1 MINIDKNKN
10 FKAYYNRID
19 RIKIDVDKFNE
30 KWAVVVAKN
39 KEKLDDKNDFY
50 KKINKCSSFV
60 VAIQRK
66 NESYSKG
73 IFSVE
78 ILCNLNKENNPVKRI
93 EEILGEEYEVNKID
107 VNKNKY
113 NKEDMAY
120 TEKQFLMSLLNL
132 LIKNVVKNITK
143 YKGIAYDSIIGLKT
157 LMEDVFPSL
166 MIYVDSKNGLLINKV
181 VTFTKINKD
190 EDCNLK
196 DEDKNIIRYSK
207 TDTIFSR
214 IPIFSI
220 NKDFSGKGLYI
231 KNKAFNKSYI
241 DFLEISRP
249 IYGVASKEE
258 KIFFTN
264 DKVELINMVLK
275 ELNNDFINVN
285 LTEIQGK
292 DFLISTFNINNPQQ
306 SKLEAK
312 NNQDEEFQQFLKRIS
327 GRTIY
332 VSTPEECYE
341 KPMIRIK
348 NDIMCNSDINLI
360 QEEYGAD
367 VEIISNK
374 EFFDKINSPHEQF
387 KNDFFIRLIK
397 KEEAA
402 DFFNDGY
409 IYDKK
414 GYLIAHEVIDE
425 ANAVKINNKKIGK
438 MESTIRKL
446 FRVKQD
452 CEVDKNCIDNED
464 SGQTVENKKKKK
476 ATKGKFYTKFK
487 AIIVNMFL
495 KEDLR
500 SRIAETTI
508 TKNFECVVPVIVN
521 NKYIID
527 DSKDIFLVDKNTL
540 ISEVNK
546 EIENRLLQ
554 ERIIDKNFNEEE
566 FEKDSKNKKLSS
578 KYALCYIKINNG
590 KIETINEINIL
601 KDTIGNTDILNIFE
615 NIADHFNN
623 TNRKSSILYYPI
635 YNNHAFVVQESNL
648 YPLPDVS
655 ISDIKAVQRDEIDMN
670 YTQGNN
676 NFKKNMSIRAMDDYV
691 MYRNLIGINLLNLY
705 EDYNN
710 KVYCYNSSVANFRK
724 NQALNKVIPGAPYK
738 TIKIVGEGGAEY
750 CNLNDDERDALLD
763 LFKVITEDLKQEFL
777 YLNLARYASCP
788 SAVRYVNEFVENKV
802 KKIKGE
808 VKTSFYNENYT
819 NNILEGDEYHEN

>member
-1 MINIDKNKN
+1 MDENKD
-10 FKAYYNRID
+10 FKTYYNRID
-19 RIKIDVDKFNE
+19 RIEINVNKLNE

-39 KEKLDDKNDFY
+39 KEKLTDKNDFY
-50 KKINKCSSFV
+50 KKINRCSSFIA
-60 VAIQRK
+60 AIQRK
-66 NESYSKG
+66 NENYNKS

-78 ILCNLNKENNPVKRI
+78 ILCNLSKENNPVKRL
-93 EEILGEEYEVNKID
+93 EEVLGEEYEVKKIEI
-107 VNKNKY
+107 NKNKY
-113 NKEDMAY
+113 NKENMTY

-132 LIKNVVKNITK
+132 FIKNVVKNITK
-143 YKGIAYDSIIGLKT
+143 YKGVAHDSIIGLKT

-166 MIYVDSKNGLLINKV
+166 MIYVDYKNGLLINKV
-181 VTFTKINKD
+181 VTFAKINKD

-207 TDTIFSR
+207 IDTVFNKV
-214 IPIFSI
+214 PVFSI
-220 NKDFSGKGLYI
+220 NKDFSGKGQYV
-231 KNKAFNKSYI
+231 KNKAFNKSSI
-241 DFLEISRP
+241 DFLEISRA

-275 ELNNDFINVN
+275 ELNNNFINVN
-285 LTEIQGK
+285 LTEIQDK
-292 DFLISTFNINNPQQ
+292 DFLFSTFNINNPQE
-306 SKLEAK
+306 SKLEVK
-312 NNQDEEFQQFLKRIS
+312 DNQSDELQQFLKRIS

-374 EFFDKINSPHEQF
+374 EFFDKINAPHEQF

-397 KEEAA
+397 NEEEA

-414 GYLIAHEVIDE
+414 GYLIAHEVVDE

-446 FRVKQD
+446 FGVKQD
-452 CEVDKNCIDNED
+452 CEVDENCIDNED
-464 SGQTVENKKKKK
+464 SEQTVENKKKKK

-487 AIIVNMFL
+487 AIIINMFL

-500 SRIAETTI
+500 SRVAETTT
-508 TKNFECVVPVIVN
+508 TKNFECILPVLVN

-540 ISEVNK
+540 ISAINK
-546 EIENRLLQ
+546 EIENKLIQ
-554 ERIIDKNFNEEE
+554 ERVIDKGFNEEE
-566 FEKDSKNKKLSS
+566 FIKDSKNKKLSS

-590 KIETINEINIL
+590 KIEEINEINIL
-601 KDTIGNTDILNIFE
+601 KDTIKNADTLTVFE
-615 NIADHFNN
+615 NVIDHFNN
-623 TNRKSSILYYPI
+623 TNKKSSILYYPI
-635 YNNHAFVVQESNL
+635 YNNHVFVVQESDL
-648 YPLPDVS
+648 YPLPDIS
-655 ISDIKAVQRDEIDMN
+655 ISGIKAAQRDEIDIN
-670 YTQGNN
+670 YAQGNS
-676 NFKKNMSIRAMDDYV
+676 NFKKNMSIRAIDDYA
-691 MYRNLIGINLLNLY
+691 MYRNLIGINLLHLY

-710 KVYCYNSSVANFRK
+710 KTYCYNSSVANFRK

-738 TIKIVGEGGAEY
+738 TIKIVGEDGAEY
-750 CNLNDDERDALLD
+750 CNLNDDERAALLD
-763 LFKVITEDLKQEFL
+763 LFKVIIEDLKQEFL